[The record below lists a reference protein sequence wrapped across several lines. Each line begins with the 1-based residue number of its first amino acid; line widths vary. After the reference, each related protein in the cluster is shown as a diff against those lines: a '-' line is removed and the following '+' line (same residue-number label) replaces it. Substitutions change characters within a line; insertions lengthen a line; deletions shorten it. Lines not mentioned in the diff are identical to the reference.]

1 VAEDARARALAVVV
15 AELAPLIGANM
26 ARSTARM
33 HCEKLG
39 LTAAAAW
46 DASDVERLLEAFAPG
61 LRVFV
66 GRNKTTE
73 VLDRIRRT
81 LESGT
86 P

>member
-1 VAEDARARALAVVV
+1 VAEEARARALAVVV

-46 DASDVERLLEAFAPG
+46 DAADVGRLLDAFAPG

-66 GRNKTTE
+66 GKHKTAE
-73 VLDRIRRT
+73 VLDQIRRK
-81 LESGT
+81 LAPGV